1 MSELYTANASALA
14 AASPQAMAISRL
26 FIGTLIFLA
35 VILALVSFLVIFA
48 IIRYRDRPDAP
59 EARQNFGSRGLELIW
74 TVGPILSLTILSVFM
89 VVVMHDSDP
98 PKLDRDPDLRIIA
111 HQWWWEVHYVKSGVI
126 ASNEIH
132 IPIGSPL
139 LVELLSADV
148 IHDFWVPELARK
160 MDVVPGRQ
168 NAIWLEASRP
178 GTYLGACA
186 EFCGAEHAWMRI
198 RVIAQTPEQFTQ
210 WLEAQQTAPPAPS
223 SPDVMAGAQLFADR
237 TCASCHTVSGTAA
250 AANIGPDLTHVASRQ
265 TLAAGAVENTPA
277 NLAAWLHDP
286 DDFKPGSHMPNLHL
300 SPKDLT
306 ALVAYLET
314 LK

>member
-1 MSELYTANASALA
+1 MSESYSANASALV
-14 AASPQAMAISRL
+14 AASPQAAAMLRL
-26 FIGTLIFLA
+26 FYGTLIFLA

-48 IIRYRDRPDAP
+48 IIRYRDRPNAP

-74 TVGPILSLTILSVFM
+74 TVVPILSLIILAVFM
-89 VVVMHDSDP
+89 VLVMHESDP

-111 HQWWWEVHYVKSGVI
+111 HQWWWEVHYLKSGVI
-126 ASNEIH
+126 TSNEIH
-132 IPIGSPL
+132 IPIGTPL

-160 MDVVPGRQ
+160 MDIVPGRH
-168 NAIWLEASRP
+168 NAIWLEASGP
-178 GTYLGACA
+178 GTYLGTCA

-198 RVIAQTPEQFTQ
+198 RVIAQTPEQFMQ
-210 WLEAQQTAPPAPS
+210 WLAAQEKTPATLA
-223 SPDVMAGAQLFADR
+223 SPAVMAGAQLFADR

-250 AANIGPDLTHVASRQ
+250 AANIGPDLTHLASRE
-265 TLAAGAVENTPA
+265 TLAAGALENTPA

-286 DDFKPGSHMPNLHL
+286 DQFKPGSHMPNLHL
-300 SPKDLT
+300 SPKDLN